1 MKRIGLWCA
10 LIFIAGVFFS
20 GTSVYA
26 RSGRAYSIR
35 ASYFS
40 PSDARAGFAFGGS
53 VGTMIDEAVEIGVGA
68 DIFYR
73 NYRKDT
79 QVADADYP
87 SGTSVTTYER
97 EVQYDTVIFPV
108 MLELKAKF
116 PALWKGTVFA
126 HGGVGYEVLWN
137 REQNFATKV
146 KDTRWYGGFTWLLGA
161 GLSFDLGESSAFFVE
176 GYYNNAKVRRN
187 LKDAIKDLPVFEEVD
202 LSGLGARIG
211 FSLGP
216 L

>member
-10 LIFIAGVFFS
+10 LIVVIGVFSS

-26 RSGRAYSIR
+26 KSGRAYSIR

-40 PSDARAGFAFGGS
+40 PSDAKAGFTFGGS

-68 DIFYR
+68 DIFYK

-79 QVADADYP
+79 WVATEVV
-87 SGTSVTTYER
+87 SGIVTKTGVT

-108 MLELKAKF
+108 MLELRVKF
-116 PALWKGTVFA
+116 PALWKGAVFA
-126 HGGVGYEVLWN
+126 HGGIGYEVLWN
-137 REQNFATKV
+137 REQNFSTKV
-146 KDTRWYGGFTWLLGA
+146 KDTRWYGGFTWLA
-161 GLSFDLGESSAFFVE
+161 GGGFSFDLGSSSAFFVE

-187 LKDAIKDLPVFEEVD
+187 LKDAIKDLPVFEEAD
-202 LSGLGARIG
+202 LSGLGVRVG